1 MEEEL
6 RKLKIKRARLDDDIK
21 SVELIVRE
29 RRAEVS
35 SIRRCGCV
43 IWLKKKLG
51 TNFMSS
57 VSYDY
62 GVSTWSIRFVD
73 NSYSTCIELEADG
86 DLLFSSGR
94 GHYVARIEYPG
105 DGTTTRLRIESTYAN
120 GREVPILAAQ
130 LRLASMFAQD
140 PTLRATIHKAFI
152 RYFESEFAETKLSLL
167 FILHARV
174 KESKCCFAKIPKD
187 LMLLIAK
194 TAMNS
199 FV

>member
-6 RKLKIKRARLDDDIK
+6 RKLKNKRTRLNEEIK
-21 SVELIVRE
+21 SVELLVTE
-29 RRAEVS
+29 RRAEVY

-62 GVSTWSIRFVD
+62 GVSTWSIRIVD
-73 NSYSTCIELEADG
+73 NLYSACIELGADG
-86 DLLFSSGR
+86 DLLFSTGR
-94 GHYVARIEYPG
+94 GHYVARIEYPS
-105 DGTTTRLRIESTYAN
+105 DGTITRLRIESTYAN
-120 GREVPILAAQ
+120 GREVPILATQ
-130 LRLASMFAQD
+130 LRLASIFAQD
-140 PTLRATIHKAFI
+140 PTLRTTIHTAFI

-174 KESKCCFAKIPKD
+174 KEQTCCFAKIPKD
-187 LMLLIAK
+187 LMLFIAK
-194 TAMNS
+194 TALNS